1 MFSAMIEGGHLICL
15 ADGYKADEL
24 KRIRKEHVFYCPACR
39 QQLDLKVGDI
49 RLHHFA
55 HKPDSVCPVPHEP
68 ESRYHLK
75 GKQLLYEWFK
85 KEGLSPVVE
94 PYLKQIR
101 QRPDLLVDGGERKI
115 AVEFQCANLNNTE
128 YRQRSAGFLSLGID
142 PFWIIGGNRLKR
154 LSNGFFQLSGFH
166 WQFSKGDVMPPRLVF
181 FCPDQKAFLILE
193 HLIPFL
199 TNKTSASMRFLPLQQ
214 TKLYGLIS
222 LKSRSPLQFNGWKR
236 NVLSFRTIPRRFLSK
251 ESKQIAALFYE
262 RFHIPLPLFPSEV
275 FLPVSSGYIFV
286 QPVYVWQG
294 YLYLFFMKRP
304 SFRLQSAVAYTNQLI
319 RSNRLKLRWNKR
331 EKAADAV
338 GEYVRLLHEKG
349 FFIKEKDVYFPR
361 WPAPAEQR
369 LEELLKRD
377 ARYFSE

>member
-1 MFSAMIEGGHLICL
+1 MIEGGRRICL

-24 KRIRKEHVFYCPACR
+24 KRLRKEHVFYCPACC

-75 GKQLLYEWFK
+75 GKRLLYEWFK
-85 KEGLSPVVE
+85 KEGLRPVVE
-94 PYLKQIR
+94 PYLKRIR
-101 QRPDLLVDGGERKI
+101 QRPDLLADEGERKI
-115 AVEFQCANLNNTE
+115 AVEFQCANLNHTE
-128 YRQRSAGFLSLGID
+128 YRQRSAGFLSIGID

-181 FCPDQKAFLILE
+181 FCPDQEAFLILE
-193 HLIPFL
+193 HLVPFL
-199 TNKTSASMRFLPLQQ
+199 TNKTSATSRMLPLRE
-214 TKLYGLIS
+214 TRFRALRASYP
-222 LKSRSPLQFNGWKR
+222 RSQKQLEGWKR
-236 NVLSFRTIPRRFLSK
+236 NVQRFRMTPPRFLSK
-251 ESKQIAALFYE
+251 EAKQIAELFYE
-262 RFHIPLPLFPSEV
+262 RFQIPLPFFPSEV
-275 FLPVSSGYIFV
+275 FLPVSSGYMFA

-294 YLYLFFMKRP
+294 YLYAFFMKRP
-304 SFRLQSAVAYTNQLI
+304 SFRIQSAVMYTNQLI
-319 RSNRLKLRWNKR
+319 RSNRLKLRWNKS

-338 GEYVRLLHEKG
+338 SEYVRFLHEKG
-349 FFIKEKDVYFPR
+349 FFIKEKDLFFPSR
-361 WPAPAEQR
+361 PAPAEPR